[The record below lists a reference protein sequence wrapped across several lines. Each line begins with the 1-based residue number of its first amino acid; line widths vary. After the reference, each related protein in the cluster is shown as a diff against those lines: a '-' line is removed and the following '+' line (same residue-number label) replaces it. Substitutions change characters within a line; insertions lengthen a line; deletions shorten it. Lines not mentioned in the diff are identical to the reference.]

1 MSTCQGSFERPN
13 DRKDFEMLPACM
25 PTETSLYRNIASKL
39 HIRIQLR
46 YQNHQRHPMSS
57 LEMSCVKRP
66 GVCLTEGLPKK
77 WTKLKGKVC
86 LTLQKRHMPW
96 PHYFRHALCTDI
108 IFSSKSKEMN
118 CCKIL
123 KLNQQLN
130 QLNQLNQVT
139 NSVKSTMNFDESNR
153 RIVETCRQIPLHAA
167 DLGPWAQFDL
177 TERAWKSYTDTAQI
191 TEIALR
197 LICHMLYKHIET
209 WKIYTMLHAFT
220 AGYVICF
227 HLHGT
232 FKHSLAQCRQTESNI
247 KKLQVAS
254 LKSFSLIIWVH
265 YPSPEWL
272 LWCLTTSCSLC
283 FRQSFTDINKCDYD
297 GFNVWFVLGKSLE
310 KKAEE
315 RVRH

>member
-1 MSTCQGSFERPN
+1 MILELVCLCINMSTCQGSFERPN

-130 QLNQLNQVT
+130 QLNQVT
-139 NSVKSTMNFDESNR
+139 NSVKSTMNLESNR
-153 RIVETCRQIPLHAA
+153 RIVVS
-167 DLGPWAQFDL
+167 
-177 TERAWKSYTDTAQI
+177 RAGRFHSMQ
-191 TEIALR
+191 
-197 LICHMLYKHIET
+197 LISGLE
-209 WKIYTMLHAFT
+209 L
-220 AGYVICF
+220 
-227 HLHGT
+227 
-232 FKHSLAQCRQTESNI
+232 
-247 KKLQVAS
+247 
-254 LKSFSLIIWVH
+254 SLIW
-265 YPSPEWL
+265 
-272 LWCLTTSCSLC
+272 
-283 FRQSFTDINKCDYD
+283 QSE
-297 GFNVWFVLGKSLE
+297 LGKVTQIQHRLQ
-310 KKAEE
+310 K
-315 RVRH
+315 